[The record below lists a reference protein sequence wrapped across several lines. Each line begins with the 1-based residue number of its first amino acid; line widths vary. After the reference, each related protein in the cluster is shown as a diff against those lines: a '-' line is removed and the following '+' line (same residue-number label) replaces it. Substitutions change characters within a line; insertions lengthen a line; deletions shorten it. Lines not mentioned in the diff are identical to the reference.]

1 MAMCF
6 LVEPVLPERMSVNG
20 KQYPIQS
27 FRRLQPRAYSYG
39 KLHLDL
45 LLNALLQIE
54 EVFFIDPPHQ
64 PVIALSSDF
73 RTHPENS
80 FTFDT
85 SALSGD
91 EQTLLEQFLE
101 QNHVNSYRIAATFP
115 HEVVSPDGRLIA
127 QDDGIYLME
136 TNQLIA
142 QAPPS
147 SIRGW
152 TSDGRGAIYSSV
164 GRCLKWR
171 GVLFG
176 DNVWCEIWV
185 PQPVIILNVPE
196 EYLLPAGSP

>member
-1 MAMCF
+1 MTT
-6 LVEPVLPERMSVNG
+6 
-20 KQYPIQS
+20 I
-27 FRRLQPRAYSYG
+27 SY
-39 KLHLDL
+39 
-45 LLNALLQIE
+45 
-54 EVFFIDPPHQ
+54 PHQ

-91 EQTLLEQFLE
+91 EPTLLEQFLE

-136 TNQLIA
+136 THQLIA

-164 GRCLKWR
+164 GHCLIR
-171 GVLFG
+171 TGSLFG
-176 DNVWCEIWV
+176 DDVGCATWV
-185 PQPVIILNVPE
+185 PQPVLLRRVPE
-196 EYLLPAGSP
+196 AYLLPSETPGKIRPAYNS